1 MPVETEHVEPVC
13 CIFSLSRCH
22 SLSVTQSD
30 TSAVPLGHLEA
41 SEHHISLAS
50 PCSPLSSPS
59 RPRCDSSPPLRPRPT
74 PSPTH
79 RSLPPQS
86 LVLGSRATVP
96 ARASANMGVGLLY
109 STTTG
114 NTETVAGY
122 LCARTPRRLAT
133 GPGRRRRR
141 RFEPRLRPPGRL
153 RSAWTRSTSRT
164 PRTSRPSTASSSA
177 RRRGTP
183 APTRSARAPP
193 GTTTSTAT
201 SPART

>member
-1 MPVETEHVEPVC
+1 M
-13 CIFSLSRCH
+13 L
-22 SLSVTQSD
+22 
-30 TSAVPLGHLEA
+30 SAV
-41 SEHHISLAS
+41 LALS
-50 PCSPLSSPS
+50 PEV
-59 RPRCDSSPPLRPRPT
+59 RPVAALRPRPT
-74 PSPTH
+74 PSPSPPPPSPPPPLPPPPSPRRRHVVAPPPTPHTH
-79 RSLPPQS
+79 AHSSLPPQS

-122 LCARTPRRLAT
+122 LCAPPREDWPRALADAD
-133 GPGRRRRR
+133 
-141 RFEPRLRPPGRL
+141 EPRLRPPGRL

-164 PRTSRPSTASSSA
+164 PRTSRPSRASSSA
-177 RRRGTP
+177 RPRGTP